1 MSGMVRKLNSAEQS
15 FRSDERTLEQEV
27 IGSVLSAVL
36 TPAVE
41 RILKNCA
48 GPDGEPDSALKKYF
62 EALRQDI
69 LDHPEGFLPRETQP
83 AQALSA
89 ALSGDAQHPET
100 DTYLYDVNVFVDN
113 SGNKGAPL
121 KMCIRDSAYS

>member
-27 IGSVLSAVL
+27 IGAVLSAVL

-48 GPDGEPDSALKKYF
+48 GPDGEPDSTLKKYF

-69 LDHPEGFLPRETQP
+69 LDHPEGFLPRED
-83 AQALSA
+83 A
-89 ALSGDAQHPET
+89 ARAGPERRA
-100 DTYLYDVNVFVDN
+100 VRRCAA
-113 SGNKGAPL
+113 S
-121 KMCIRDSAYS
+121 RDGHVPSMT

>member
-1 MSGMVRKLNSAEQS
+1 M
-15 FRSDERTLEQEV
+15 
-27 IGSVLSAVL
+27 
-36 TPAVE
+36 E

-113 SGNKGAPL
+113 SGNKGAPRSSKTTPPPPTCL
-121 KMCIRDSAYS
+121 AAWSASRKWARWSRISR